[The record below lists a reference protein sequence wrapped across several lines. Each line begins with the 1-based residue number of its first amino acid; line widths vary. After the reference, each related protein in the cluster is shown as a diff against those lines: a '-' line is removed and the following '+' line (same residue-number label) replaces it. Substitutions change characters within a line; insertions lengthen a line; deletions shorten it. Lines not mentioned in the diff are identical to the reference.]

1 MLRGSKAEI
10 CVIGAGVVGLSTA
23 LKILSTIPSVRVTIV
38 ADKFLDNTL
47 SFGAGG
53 FFRPEINIGR
63 DRQSIEQWASD
74 SYEYYSFLASNE
86 PESGNSFISGYQL
99 STYSAESMQN
109 ELVTKLTNSVQVMS
123 DDERLELFPEKFK
136 YGIKWTSIITDP
148 RHYLPY
154 MQRKIENL
162 GGTFVERHID
172 SFDELSE
179 YDVIV
184 NCTGL
189 QAAKLAND
197 FRLIPVRGQAFK
209 VVAPWIKHFYFA
221 DGAYVL
227 PGRDYVTVGGIK
239 EFGSSN
245 MAISQLDSFS
255 IWKRCTEMVPSLQKA
270 EIAFEWVG
278 LRPHR
283 QPVRVEHECYRLS
296 DGTVRDIVHNYGH
309 GAHGIT
315 LSWGTATEATDL
327 IRDSL
332 SHKAKLK
339 SKL

>member
-1 MLRGSKAEI
+1 MFRGSKAEI
-10 CVIGAGVVGLSTA
+10 CVIGAGVVGLSSA
-23 LKILSTIPSVRVTIV
+23 LNILQTIPSVRVTIV
-38 ADKFLDNTL
+38 ADKFLDKTL

-74 SYEYYSFLASNE
+74 SYRHYSFLASNE

-109 ELVTKLTNSVQVMS
+109 ELVAKLTNSVKVMS
-123 DDERLELFPEKFK
+123 DDERWRLFPEQFK
-136 YGIKWTSIITDP
+136 YGITWTSIITDP

-154 MQRKIENL
+154 MQRKIETS

-172 SFDELSE
+172 SFDELSD

-209 VVAPWIKHFYFA
+209 VIAPWIKHFYFA

-245 MAISQLDSFS
+245 MAISKLDSFS
-255 IWKRCTEMVPSLQKA
+255 IWKRCTEMVPSLQEA

-283 QPVRVEHECYRLS
+283 QPVRVEHEYHLLPN
-296 DGTVRDIVHNYGH
+296 GIGNDIVHNYGH

-315 LSWGTATEATDL
+315 LSWGTAIEATRL
-327 IRDSL
+327 VFESL
-332 SHKAKLK
+332 NHKSKLK

>member
-123 DDERLELFPEKFK
+123 DDERLKLFPEKFK